1 MIIQHKYEQSF
12 DRVLSCEQITNNF
25 VSDQMHLEVS
35 TLGNI
40 VILLTTPLVDLTFWN
55 AATDKNGEHQTS
67 AFHYD

>member
-40 VILLTTPLVDLTFWN
+40 VILLTTPLVDLTF
-55 AATDKNGEHQTS
+55 
-67 AFHYD
+67 